1 MANVVAEDGAE
12 LRRADGGAEALE
24 VLVSLQTETRHMTSN
39 EWWDGRAGL
48 TPNYVGVKYILR
60 YEVPSSV
67 PQKNTLRII
76 HN

>member
-1 MANVVAEDGAE
+1 MSW
-12 LRRADGGAEALE
+12 LRTEPSCDALTVALE
-24 VLVSLQTETRHMTSN
+24 VLVGLQTETRHMTSN